1 MILLKRAAHQMMS
14 ITLLQHHMSP
24 QQVER
29 EHVDVNEAVA
39 QLDVL
44 LVQQALTLWGMDLV
58 TAEDVVMVYD
68 MMTAEDVVMDVAI
81 PEGPA
86 LAEEV
91 VVAEDMLQVEAMVLY
106 QVMEE
111 QQA

>member
-1 MILLKRAAHQMMS
+1 MMS

-24 QQVER
+24 QQVEG
-29 EHVDVNEAVA
+29 EHVEVDKAMA
-39 QLDVL
+39 QLEVL
-44 LVQQALTLWGMDLV
+44 PVQQALTLWYMDVV
-58 TAEDVVMVYD
+58 TAEDVVVVYNV
-68 MMTAEDVVMDVAI
+68 MTAEDVVVDAVI

-91 VVAEDMLQVEAMVLY
+91 VVAEDVLQVEAMVLY

-111 QQA
+111 HQE